1 VAASL
6 VVVEAP
12 EQVVVRKLYVGNI
25 PRTVTNDELRDM
37 FAEHGTIERAEV
49 INPARSLSP

>member
-12 EQVVVRKLYVGNI
+12 EQVVVRKLNVGNI